1 MKIKTKFLLISA
13 VCVAIIATQIWAN
26 HWILTKN
33 IGMIATQNLIAD
45 VTQRHMEGDMMH
57 DGIRAD
63 VFGAV
68 IALQKN
74 SMDDLHTAKQD
85 LKEHSQNF
93 VDNFSQNM
101 KEPLPEHI
109 LQSYRD
115 SMADLNA
122 YLAAGPKTLKTM
134 EAGEHYQTD
143 FDTFIQKFE
152 MLEEANAKT
161 TDLILAWADKEKKDG
176 EVFSARMMVVSN
188 FLGATSIIS
197 LLSLPLIA
205 IKLIFRAQSRL
216 IEVMR
221 TLAAGDYD
229 IDIDG
234 INRRDEMGEMSRAV
248 EVFKKNGQERQRL
261 EAQQAK
267 LREAEEIESRKRIAR
282 AARTESF
289 AQRMQSIIQSVA
301 AAASQLFQSSE
312 QMGHSIATTSRRLSS
327 VAHASSQT
335 SMSVQTVAAAAEE
348 LSATTNE
355 IAQQI
360 SRSSENVRG
369 AVQEVTR
376 ADTTAISLGKATD
389 QIGQIVDV
397 IQSIASQINLLA
409 LNATIESARAGEAG
423 KGFAVVA
430 GEVKTL
436 ATQTSKATAE
446 IAKNITSI
454 QNVSQQVIDALG
466 TIKTTIS
473 TVNEISGT
481 ISSAVEEQH
490 ATTNEIASSMG
501 NAARGTT
508 QIDEEIREVNTATT
522 ESSSA
527 ASQVLDA
534 AKTLA
539 NQAESLRGEVNQFIT
554 EMNAA

>member
-1 MKIKTKFLLISA
+1 M
-13 VCVAIIATQIWAN
+13 C
-26 HWILTKN
+26 
-33 IGMIATQNLIAD
+33 G
-45 VTQRHMEGDMMH
+45 R
-57 DGIRAD
+57 
-63 VFGAV
+63 
-68 IALQKN
+68 
-74 SMDDLHTAKQD
+74 
-85 LKEHSQNF
+85 
-93 VDNFSQNM
+93 
-101 KEPLPEHI
+101 
-109 LQSYRD
+109 
-115 SMADLNA
+115 
-122 YLAAGPKTLKTM
+122 
-134 EAGEHYQTD
+134 
-143 FDTFIQKFE
+143 
-152 MLEEANAKT
+152 
-161 TDLILAWADKEKKDG
+161 
-176 EVFSARMMVVSN
+176 
-188 FLGATSIIS
+188 
-197 LLSLPLIA
+197 
-205 IKLIFRAQSRL
+205 
-216 IEVMR
+216 
-221 TLAAGDYD
+221 
-229 IDIDG
+229 
-234 INRRDEMGEMSRAV
+234 
-248 EVFKKNGQERQRL
+248 
-261 EAQQAK
+261 
-267 LREAEEIESRKRIAR
+267 
-282 AARTESF
+282 
-289 AQRMQSIIQSVA
+289 
-301 AAASQLFQSSE
+301 
-312 QMGHSIATTSRRLSS
+312 
-327 VAHASSQT
+327 
-335 SMSVQTVAAAAEE
+335 
-348 LSATTNE
+348 
-355 IAQQI
+355 
-360 SRSSENVRG
+360 

-508 QIDEEIREVNTATT
+508 QIDEEIREVNIATT
-522 ESSSA
+522 DSSSA

-539 NQAESLRGEVNQFIT
+539 HQAESLRGEVNQFIA

>member
-13 VCVAIIATQIWAN
+13 MCVAIIVSQIWAN
-26 HWILTKN
+26 HWILNKN
-33 IGMIATQNLIAD
+33 MEMISSQNLIAN
-45 VTQRHMEGDMMH
+45 VTQRHMDGDMWH

-63 VFGAV
+63 VFAAI
-68 IALQKN
+68 IAIQKGDVEGVH
-74 SMDDLHTAKQD
+74 SAKKDLE
-85 LKEHSQNF
+85 EHSKAF
-93 VDNFSQNM
+93 VNDFSENM
-101 KEPLPEHI
+101 KEPLPERI

-115 SMADLNA
+115 SAPDLNT
-122 YLAAGPKTLKTM
+122 YLAAGLKVLKTM

-143 FDTFIQKFE
+143 FDTFIEKFE
-152 MLEEANAKT
+152 ALEKSNEKT
-161 TDLILAWADKEKKDG
+161 TELILAWANKEKNDG
-176 EVFSARMMVVSN
+176 EALSKRMSLVSS
-188 FLGATSIIS
+188 FLGVIS
-197 LLSLPLIA
+197 MIALLALPLIA
-205 IKLIFRAQSRL
+205 VTVIFRPQHRL
-216 IEVMR
+216 IEIMR
-221 TLAAGDYD
+221 SIAASDYD
-229 IDIDG
+229 VDIEG
-234 INRRDEMGEMSRAV
+234 ISRRDEMGEMARAV
-248 EVFKKNGQERQRL
+248 EVFKKNGIERQTL

-267 LREAEEIESRKRIAR
+267 LHEAEEIEARKRIAR
-282 AARTESF
+282 AARTETF
-289 AQRMQSIIQSVA
+289 AQRMQSIIQGVAVA
-301 AAASQLFQSSE
+301 ANQLFQSSE
-312 QMGHSIATTSRRLSS
+312 QMGSSIATTSRRLSS

-508 QIDEEIREVNTATT
+508 QIDEEIREVNVATT

-539 NQAESLRGEVNQFIT
+539 NQAESLRGQVNQFIE
-554 EMNAA
+554 EMSAA